1 MVLSVIGEHNAA
13 NNRKSKLAS
22 MAPCSALK
30 FTYFSKL
37 LIDQRKT
44 KFTGLPFEK
53 EDFKTVKKL
62 LKEDINTS
70 KSFFSL
76 RVCSCRWRMT
86 SVIAKLTAKLLAIF
100 SLNNQKQR
108 KLENKS
114 KLTTSPTETTAQ
126 TTAQRHHLSSDKNLQ
141 ISEPALSPELRQA
154 SEKAK

>member
-86 SVIAKLTAKLLAIF
+86 SVIAKLTAKLPAIF

-108 KLENKS
+108 KLWS
-114 KLTTSPTETTAQ
+114 LET
-126 TTAQRHHLSSDKNLQ
+126 RKQ
-141 ISEPALSPELRQA
+141 I
-154 SEKAK
+154 